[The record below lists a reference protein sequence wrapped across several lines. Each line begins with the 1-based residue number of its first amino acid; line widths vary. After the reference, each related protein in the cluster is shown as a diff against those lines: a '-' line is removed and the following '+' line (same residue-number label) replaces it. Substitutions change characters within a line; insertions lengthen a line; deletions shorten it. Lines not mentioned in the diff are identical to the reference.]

1 MKRGVERVVDLLKRP
16 GTQTN
21 LNKHK
26 QSLSPSSALIGLGR
40 GLIRPYAFRSFWCVL
55 ERFTAGFYSTLKPF
69 KQMAS

>member
-26 QSLSPSSALIGLGR
+26 HMLSPSSSVIGWGGVLYVFMRFVRSG
-40 GLIRPYAFRSFWCVL
+40 AF
-55 ERFTAGFYSTLKPF
+55 
-69 KQMAS
+69 

>member
-26 QSLSPSSALIGLGR
+26 QILSPSSALIGLGR
-40 GLIRPYAFRSFWCVL
+40 GLIRLYALRSFWCAL
-55 ERFTAGFYSTLKPF
+55 GRFMVEFYSTLKPF
-69 KQMAS
+69 KQIAS